1 MGKSIKKTSVKKIS
15 ASKFKK
21 FYEILSKKRED
32 ILSTVKQKEEDL
44 AYKEIGDEADVAS
57 QTFEREMMFEL
68 SNGER
73 MVLDDIEA
81 ALRKIEK
88 DDYGNCESCHKK
100 ITDVR
105 LHAMPWAR
113 YCIGCQS
120 RNEAPVRR

>member
-1 MGKSIKKTSVKKIS
+1 MGKSIKKSSARKIS
-15 ASKFKK
+15 DAKFKK
-21 FYEILSKKRED
+21 IYDILSKKRED
-32 ILSTVKQKEEDL
+32 ILSTVKQKEENL
-44 AYKEIGDEADVAS
+44 AYNEIGDEADVAS

-88 DDYGNCESCHKK
+88 DDFGNCESCHKK
-100 ITDVR
+100 ITQVR

-113 YCIGCQS
+113 YCIYCQS
-120 RNEAPVRR
+120 RSEVRA